1 MLFRR
6 TPAAPPQPPD
16 IQAAL
21 DRVCASP
28 PFDHAPKLTRF
39 LRFIV
44 GKTLAGEASRL
55 KGYTIGVEA
64 LGRGEDFDPQVD
76 PIVRVEAIRLR
87 AALARYYTGPGAR
100 DPVTIELPRGGYVPR
115 FGWRARHGRANRI
128 EFVAAVRKLGRLL
141 NLRVVL
147 QPAEPAPAVRLPR
160 RNPAA
165 TTAPRWP
172 KKPTNPTS

>member
-1 MLFRR
+1 MLVS
-6 TPAAPPQPPD
+6 PPQPPD

-21 DRVCASP
+21 DRVCSSP
-28 PFDHAPKLTRF
+28 PFGHAPKLTRF
-39 LRFIV
+39 LRFVV
-44 GKTLAGEASRL
+44 GKTLAGQAARL

-87 AALARYYTGPGAR
+87 AALARYYSGPGAG
-100 DPVTIELPRGGYVPR
+100 DPLTIELPRGGYVPH
-115 FGWRARHGRANRI
+115 FGWRGRHGRGSRI
-128 EFVAAVRKLGRLL
+128 EFVDAMRKLGRLL

-147 QPAEPAPAVRLPR
+147 LPPEPALRLPR

-165 TTAPRWP
+165 TTAPPWP
-172 KKPTNPTS
+172 KNPTNPTS

>member
-1 MLFRR
+1 MHFGR
-6 TPAAPPQPPD
+6 TRARPGPAD

-21 DRVCASP
+21 DRVCSKP
-28 PFDHAPKLTRF
+28 PFAQAPKLTRF
-39 LRFIV
+39 LRFV
-44 GKTLAGEASRL
+44 VHATLAGQAARL

-64 LGRGEDFDPQVD
+64 LGRRDDFDPQTD

-87 AALARYYTGPGAR
+87 AALARYYAGPGVA

-115 FGWRARHGRANRI
+115 FGWRVRQGRVNRI
-128 EFVAAVRKLGRLL
+128 EVIEAMRKLGRLL

-147 QPAEPAPAVRLPR
+147 QPAEPAPALRLQR

-165 TTAPRWP
+165 TDGRWP
-172 KKPTNPTS
+172 TNPTNPTS